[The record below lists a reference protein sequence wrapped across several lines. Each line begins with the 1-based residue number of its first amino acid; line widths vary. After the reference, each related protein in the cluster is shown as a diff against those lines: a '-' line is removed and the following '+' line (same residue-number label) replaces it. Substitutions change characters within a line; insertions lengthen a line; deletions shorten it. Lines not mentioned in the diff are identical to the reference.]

1 MGIGTLR
8 RRALTLGIK
17 EITLVQT
24 ELDLI
29 NRNNKIKNRQNF
41 HTKMKRAK
49 P

>member
-1 MGIGTLR
+1 LETLR

-29 NRNNKIKNRQNF
+29 NSNNKIKNCQNF